1 MSLPAP
7 EQTAELAEAKPVLND
22 AICCCLLASLF
33 QLSGETGQ
41 SNLQMNVKVL
51 QSFDPCHRPCP
62 TPIGFEEQYDKYCSP
77 CNARSCFSCKCRSA
91 FFFFFYRQTS
101 PDTSLPT
108 GQPIALPVC
117 GSNIKL
123 VFLIACSFKTK
134 KNNNKK
140 QPMPSNGK
148 GLEIKSRGSRRV
160 FLYYRFQRRNLMPSA
175 EQSPL
180 LLRPTSSALSVFVDN
195 LS

>member
-41 SNLQMNVKVL
+41 SNLQMNGKVL

-62 TPIGFEEQYDKYCSP
+62 TPIGFEEQYDKYCGP

-91 FFFFFYRQTS
+91 FFFFFTARPLLTH
-101 PDTSLPT
+101 
-108 GQPIALPVC
+108 
-117 GSNIKL
+117 
-123 VFLIACSFKTK
+123 
-134 KNNNKK
+134 
-140 QPMPSNGK
+140 
-148 GLEIKSRGSRRV
+148 
-160 FLYYRFQRRNLMPSA
+160 LYLLD
-175 EQSPL
+175 SPL
-180 LLRPTSSALSVFVDN
+180 LCLSVEAI
-195 LS
+195 